1 MNKSFTVQVIFNDGT
16 KGVRHVLH
24 DEVKESVLL

>member
-1 MNKSFTVQVIFNDGT
+1 MNESFTVQVIFDDGT

-24 DEVKESVLL
+24 DEVEKSILV